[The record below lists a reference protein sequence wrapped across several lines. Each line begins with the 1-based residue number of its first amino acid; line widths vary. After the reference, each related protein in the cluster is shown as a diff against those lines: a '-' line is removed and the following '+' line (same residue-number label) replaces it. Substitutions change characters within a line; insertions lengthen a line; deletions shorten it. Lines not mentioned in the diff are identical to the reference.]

1 MKLYTQEEVKKLL
14 ETQRGNCYVAV
25 TNALKDNVD
34 APFTTETI
42 ALAAAKAPQP
52 AGDQFDKMYGID
64 AEKLFNEDLADRE
77 LQENYDRFKKNREI
91 WKEKYNELVPE
102 INSLINKIVNLKEL
116 IVTQAVQGLSN
127 AESAKRL
134 AKLDGKFTKLTEVAD
149 GFKAKMDEEDKLI
162 EKYKDW
168 NERKLFMHWKYLTLL
183 KVTKEPWMEW
193 KKQFI
198 DVMI

>member
-1 MKLYTQEEVKKLL
+1 MKLYTETQVKELL
-14 ETQRGNCYVAV
+14 ETQKGNCYVAILSAV
-25 TNALKDNVD
+25 KNDTVASVAMT
-34 APFTTETI
+34 AP
-42 ALAAAKAPQP
+42 LPG
-52 AGDQFDKMYGID
+52 GDDFDKYYGID
-64 AEKLFNEDLADRE
+64 AEKLFKEDLADRE

-127 AESAKRL
+127 TESAKRL
-134 AKLDGKFTKLTEVAD
+134 AKLDDKFTKLTEVAD

-168 NERKLFMHWKYLTLL
+168 NERKLFMHWKYLTHFG
-183 KVTKEPWMEW
+183 VTTEPWLDW
-193 KKQFI
+193 KKQFVDI
-198 DVMI
+198 MI

>member
-1 MKLYTQEEVKKLL
+1 MKLNCNMKLYTQDEVKKLL

-25 TNALKDNVD
+25 LNVTKD
-34 APFTTETI
+34 TET
-42 ALAAAKAPQP
+42 ASLAVNAPLP
-52 AGDQFDKMYGID
+52 GGDDFDKYYGID
-64 AEKLFNEDLADRE
+64 AEQLFKEDLADQE
-77 LQENYDRFKKNREI
+77 LQENYDGFKKNREI
-91 WKEKYNELVPE
+91 WKEKYNKLVPE
-102 INSLINKIVNLKEL
+102 INSLIGKIVNLKEL

-134 AKLDGKFTKLTEVAD
+134 AKLEDKFTKLTEVAD

-168 NERKLFMHWKYLTLL
+168 NQRKLFIHWKYLTLL

-193 KKQFI
+193 KKQYE

>member
-25 TNALKDNVD
+25 LNATRD
-34 APFTTETI
+34 EEI
-42 ALAAAKAPQP
+42 ASLATKAPLP
-52 AGDQFDKMYGID
+52 AGDDFDKYYGID
-64 AEKLFNEDLADRE
+64 VEKLFKEDLADRE

-127 AESAKRL
+127 TESVKRL
-134 AKLDGKFTKLTEVAD
+134 AKLDDKFTKLTEVAD

-168 NERKLFMHWKYLTLL
+168 NQRKLFMHWKYLTLL

-193 KKQFI
+193 KKQYE